1 MNIKKKIWYVY
12 FIYGKMKMRFWEKNT
27 RYEINEIGFENEENR
42 LDGINIVVNGVTGAC
57 LSQKDIKNLEKKLK
71 DYDLSESVVLADE
84 KMADILDISDM
95 LFAAKKY
102 ELIHNCF
109 FIMKK
114 IKQKFDKSDNAAVVI
129 GSARWELKD
138 IFSILDELKDNY
150 KKIDIVMQYQLP
162 NITGLVE
169 LAYDEWGVVLH
180 AYSVRNYNGSKKDFV
195 IFLVDKWKDFWIK
208 KVPFGAAYVVTDDTE
223 STKQVNNNNVFSG
236 LIYKGEKEIPMDIG
250 TQMAWKKPVLC
261 EKFHVS
267 VIDIY

>member
-1 MNIKKKIWYVY
+1 MKIKKKIQYVY
-12 FIYGKMKMRFWEKNT
+12 FTYGKRKIGFREKS
-27 RYEINEIGFENEENR
+27 RKFEVSEIGFEKDENR
-42 LDGINIVVNGVTGAC
+42 LDGIDIVVNGVTGSG
-57 LSQKDIKNLEKKLK
+57 LSHKDVKNLEKRLK
-71 DYDLSESVVLADE
+71 DYDLSEAVVMADE

-114 IKQKFDKSDNAAVVI
+114 IKQKFDKSDNAAIVI

-162 NITGLVE
+162 NITSLVE

-236 LIYKGEKEIPMDIG
+236 LIYKGDKEMPMDIG
-250 TQMAWKKPVLC
+250 THMAWQKPMLC